1 MSQRSSIDRPVAA
14 GVTYVAAQ
22 GGTGRPVVL
31 FVMGSARS
39 GTLALARVLSL
50 CGAVYPAARSGA
62 MPANPSGHWEP
73 RAANI
78 VNEKIL
84 RRNGS
89 SGLDPTLRL
98 QEEGT
103 FDTAER
109 AACIEDIRAFLATLP
124 AVPLVVIKD
133 PRVTLLS
140 GLWFEAAGLAG
151 FDVAAVI
158 AVRQPTEVIAS
169 VAKRNSALPEVWNA
183 LWLKANLLAE
193 AGTRDVPRVFVEHA
207 NLVEDW
213 RAEMERVSTA
223 LGIKLDTRHAGS
235 IAEFLKPNPYH
246 PQDSVPVPDLFG
258 ADWVA
263 TVYGELSAAARDEA
277 PDRSVLDG
285 ILEGYRASERHF
297 RAVFEGFQH
306 LEKLNR
312 NIRPSVMKMLH
323 HARAVA
329 IQRRGTQA

>member
-1 MSQRSSIDRPVAA
+1 MSQRSSIDRPAA
-14 GVTYVAAQ
+14 SGGTYVAAQ

-50 CGAVYPAARSGA
+50 CGGAFPAAGSGV
-62 MPANPSGHWEP
+62 MPDNPFGRWEP

-109 AACIEDIRAFLATLP
+109 TACIEDIQAFLGTLP
-124 AVPLVVIKD
+124 AVSLVVIKD

-140 GLWFEAAGLAG
+140 GLWFEAAELAG
-151 FDVAAVI
+151 FDVATVI
-158 AVRQPTEVIAS
+158 AVREPTEVIAS

-207 NLVEDW
+207 NLIEDW
-213 RAEMERVSTA
+213 RGEMERVSLA
-223 LGIKLDTRHAGS
+223 LGINLDTRHAGA
-235 IAEFLKPNPYH
+235 IEEFLKPNLH
-246 PQDSVPVPDLFG
+246 HQRDSVPVTDLFG
-258 ADWVA
+258 ADWVS

-277 PDRSVLDG
+277 LDRSALDG
-285 ILEGYRASERHF
+285 VFEGYRASERDF
-297 RAVFEGFQH
+297 RAVFDGFQR

-312 NIRPSVMKMLH
+312 NIRPSVMKMLY

-329 IQRRGTQA
+329 LARRGMQA